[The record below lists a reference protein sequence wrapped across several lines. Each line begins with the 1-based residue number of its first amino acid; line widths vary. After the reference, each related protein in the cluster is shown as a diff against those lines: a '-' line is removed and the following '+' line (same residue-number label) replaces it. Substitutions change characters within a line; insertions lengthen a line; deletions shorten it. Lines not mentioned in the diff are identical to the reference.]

1 MTKEFPVI
9 QPSAVQSSAGGADQ
23 QTAGMVNDPE
33 RSSALTPQI
42 VKAISTV
49 YDPEIPVNI
58 YDLGLIYD
66 IIVDAS
72 SAVGIRMTLTAPACP
87 AAQFLPDKVKTTVA
101 GVPGVS
107 DVKVDVVWEPPWD
120 RDRMSEAAKLQLG
133 LW

>member
-1 MTKEFPVI
+1 MTKELPVI
-9 QPSAVQSSAGGADQ
+9 QPSAVQSSAEGADQ

-33 RSSALTPQI
+33 RSSALTSQI

-66 IIVDAS
+66 IIIDAS
-72 SAVGIRMTLTAPACP
+72 NAVGIRMTLTAPACP

-101 GVPGVS
+101 AVPGVS